1 MRVVINGGKEINR
14 GFNVPEY
21 LRNGSTFENVIKK
34 DQSLSQFFSHI
45 DIRKGAMEVKNA
57 GYEDNDVLF
66 HLMQVGVSQYSG
78 DKLLRRD
85 NVLNGTSSVER
96 SAYEPRCDP
105 L

>member
-1 MRVVINGGKEINR
+1 MPDMRTTII
-14 GFNVPEY
+14 
-21 LRNGSTFENVIKK
+21 
-34 DQSLSQFFSHI
+34 
-45 DIRKGAMEVKNA
+45 
-57 GYEDNDVLF
+57 